1 MGRCGITSEGCVQL
15 AAGLTKNTALRSLW
29 LNGNHVK
36 VEGAKALSKVIDE
49 NRTLRELWLYD
60 DDSLGEGVGSL
71 LASLEVNT
79 NIRCLYLPRH
89 YQCRADP
96 RVTWY

>member
-1 MGRCGITSEGCVQL
+1 ML
-15 AAGLTKNTALRSLW
+15 AAGLAKNTALRALW

-60 DDSLGEGVGSL
+60 DDSLGEGVASL
-71 LASLEVNT
+71 LASLEGNT

-89 YQCRADP
+89 YQCCADP